1 MDEPTSSLARAD
13 VERLFA
19 LIGFLRE
26 AGKSIIYISH
36 FLEEVREI
44 ADRFTVLRD
53 GRSVRTGSLDAVT
66 NDELISEMVGRQVEQ
81 LFPHRTHT
89 AGGETLLEVRG
100 LSAPPA
106 VQEASFE
113 LRRGEIL
120 GIAGLMGSGRTEMVR
135 AILVSTGPR
144 PAPYP
149 ES

>member
-1 MDEPTSSLARAD
+1 MDEPTSSLQREN

-19 LIGFLRE
+19 AIRRLKAE
-26 AGKSIIYISH
+26 GKSIIYISH

-53 GRSVRTGSLDAVT
+53 GRSVRTGALDTVT

-89 AGGETLLEVRG
+89 TGGETLLEVRG

-106 VQEASFE
+106 VQDA
-113 LRRGEIL
+113 
-120 GIAGLMGSGRTEMVR
+120 
-135 AILVSTGPR
+135 
-144 PAPYP
+144 
-149 ES
+149 